1 MSIKDLSQKLQDD
14 IRTILEG
21 GTVVVE
27 DTDKKADDPCWK
39 GYKQVG
45 MKMKD
50 GKEVPNCVPMN
61 EEELKEAGIDKSEVD
76 YSHIEEDA
84 SNDKSDDGE
93 GLDKADPKAAK
104 KKFKDRK
111 DKDIDNDGDVD
122 DSDEF
127 LHKKRKAI
135 SKNVDEDSHVEID
148 KDDEEDDDVV
158 KKPEDD
164 EKGKK
169 LLKTGKGKIE
179 EKMLYKSPTGW
190 SFELFGGKVR
200 MTGKNVD
207 TAMNI
212 EKADFKVL
220 QRIIGQVKV

>member
-14 IRTILEG
+14 IKTILEG
-21 GTVVVE
+21 GTVVV
-27 DTDKKADDPCWK
+27 
-39 GYKQVG
+39 
-45 MKMKD
+45 
-50 GKEVPNCVPMN
+50 
-61 EEELKEAGIDKSEVD
+61 
-76 YSHIEEDA
+76 EDA

-135 SKNVDEDSHVEID
+135 SKNVDEDSNVEID

-164 EKGKK
+164 EEGKK
-169 LLKTGKGKIE
+169 LLKTSKGKVE

-190 SFELFGGKVR
+190 SFEKFGDKVR
-200 MTGKNVD
+200 LTHKKLPE
-207 TAMNI
+207 AMNI
-212 EKADFKVL
+212 PSADFKVL
-220 QRIIGQVKV
+220 QRIIGQVQDK

>member
-14 IRTILEG
+14 IKTILEG
-21 GTVVVE
+21 GTVVV
-27 DTDKKADDPCWK
+27 
-39 GYKQVG
+39 
-45 MKMKD
+45 
-50 GKEVPNCVPMN
+50 
-61 EEELKEAGIDKSEVD
+61 
-76 YSHIEEDA
+76 EDA

-122 DSDEF
+122 SSDEF
-127 LHKKRKAI
+127 LHKRRKAI
-135 SKNVDEDSHVEID
+135 SKKVDEDSSVEID

-164 EKGKK
+164 EKSKQLLKDKK
-169 LLKTGKGKIE
+169 LKE
-179 EKMLYKSPTGW
+179 AKMLYKSPTGW
-190 SFELFGGKVR
+190 SFQEEGAQVR
-200 MTGKNVD
+200 ISFKQINKPTMIVPK
-207 TAMNI
+207 
-212 EKADFKVL
+212 EDFKTL

>member
-14 IRTILEG
+14 IKTILEG
-21 GTVVVE
+21 GTVVV
-27 DTDKKADDPCWK
+27 
-39 GYKQVG
+39 
-45 MKMKD
+45 
-50 GKEVPNCVPMN
+50 
-61 EEELKEAGIDKSEVD
+61 
-76 YSHIEEDA
+76 EDA

-122 DSDEF
+122 SSDEF
-127 LHKKRKAI
+127 LHKRRKAI
-135 SKNVDEDSHVEID
+135 SKKVDEDSSIEID

-164 EKGKK
+164 EKSKK
-169 LLKTGKGKIE
+169 LLKDKKLK
-179 EKMLYKSPTGW
+179 EKVLYKSPTGW
-190 SFELFGGKVR
+190 KFELFGGKVI
-200 MTGKNVD
+200 MIGKNSGK
-207 TAMNI
+207 MEI
-212 EKADFKVL
+212 SPEDFKTL